1 MSLEERAALADDM
14 QRYGQ
19 KYEILGPNGNLIID
33 GRNRYLA
40 CKQVGLE
47 PKVRRIKNDDPK
59 ALYRSMTFFRRHWT
73 KKELAV
79 FGAKLTIAEEV
90 STDGLEK
97 LSNESNSTK
106 DVASAMGVG
115 EYTLYRVAAEIHKPR
130 TTRGILR
137 EISPRKLAA
146 NAVKEEKK
154 IIKKLKT
161 ITDQIGRRGDVTWVD
176 FPKSLFTSWALEN
189 AKQKA

>member
-1 MSLEERAALADDM
+1 MNLQFHPALKDVPLMSLEERAALADDM

-19 KYEILGPNGNLIID
+19 KYEILVLNGNLIID

-40 CKQVGLE
+40 YKQVGLE

-115 EYTLYRVAAEIHKPR
+115 EDYAFIALLLKSISLERHVVFCVKLVPGSWQR
-130 TTRGILR
+130 T
-137 EISPRKLAA
+137 P
-146 NAVKEEKK
+146 
-154 IIKKLKT
+154 
-161 ITDQIGRRGDVTWVD
+161 
-176 FPKSLFTSWALEN
+176 
-189 AKQKA
+189 